1 MNTEIESLISIY
13 TIDQGKINILLIKNV
28 EEPYKG
34 YWHLPGSLLKPEES
48 LENNITD
55 VVYDELG
62 FINLSI
68 EQSHTF
74 SDINRIADKRRIAVN
89 FISIIDSVTASLK
102 RIPVENVQS
111 EWFSIDE
118 LPKLMYDH
126 EIIINNSIK
135 SLKQKLSNSS
145 ALKLMFPSDFTL
157 PEIQKVY
164 EKLFNLN
171 IDRRNFRKRFIKLDM
186 IEETGEYSD
195 SLNGRPAKLYR
206 FKDDIKNINLF

>member
-1 MNTEIESLISIY
+1 MSTEIETLISIY
-13 TIDQGKINILLIKNV
+13 TIDQGKIKILLIKNA

-34 YWHLPGSLLKPEES
+34 YWRLPGSFLKPTES

-62 FINLSI
+62 FTNLNI

-74 SDINRIADKRRIAVN
+74 SDANRITDKRVIAVN
-89 FISIIDSVTASLK
+89 FISIIDYITASIK
-102 RIPVENVQS
+102 RVPIENVQS
-111 EWFSIDE
+111 EWFSLDE

-126 EIIINNSIK
+126 EAIINNSTK
-135 SLKQKLSNSS
+135 SLKQKLSNST
-145 ALKLMFPSDFTL
+145 ALKSMFPSDFTL

-164 EKLFNLN
+164 EKLFGLN
-171 IDRRNFRKRFIKLDM
+171 IDRRNFRKRFIKFDM

-206 FKDDIKNINLF
+206 FKENIKSINLF

>member
-1 MNTEIESLISIY
+1 MSTEIESLISIY
-13 TIDQGKINILLIKNV
+13 TIDQGKIKVLLIKNI

-34 YWHLPGSLLKPEES
+34 YWHLPGSFLKSTES

-62 FINLSI
+62 FTNLSI

-74 SDINRIADKRRIAVN
+74 SDINRIADKRVIAVN
-89 FISIIDSVTASLK
+89 FISIIDVITASIK
-102 RIPVENVQS
+102 RVPVENIQS

-126 EIIINNSIK
+126 DIIINNSIK
-135 SLKQKLSNSS
+135 SLKQKLSNSNS
-145 ALKLMFPSDFTL
+145 LKSLFPSDFTL

-164 EKLFNLN
+164 EYLFDIN
-171 IDRRNFRKRFIKLDM
+171 IDRRNFRKRFIKFDM

-195 SLNGRPAKLYR
+195 SLSGRPAKLYR